1 MSIPTTAKTTGYAVA
16 RADADE
22 SQRKS
27 WRKTGLL
34 TTAWSMARRWKGR
47 IFYAV
52 LDQGFA
58 SSANFLLTILCIVW
72 LPLDAFGRYVI
83 VWSISL
89 LIETAQA
96 SLILDAMPAIV
107 ARYGQRNRKRLDV
120 AGLWVVLLYG
130 VLTSVLLAAS
140 VPVFA
145 ALAPDFVVPILCLAA
160 ANLFQ
165 RLYMYFRRLCYIRDR
180 QDVAAAASLAYSVTL
195 LGGACV
201 LFLLGHLAVHTV
213 ILVWGLANGVAVA
226 AIYVMGLACPG
237 RPVRTHVIWL
247 ARRLW
252 LSGRW
257 LIGAAMGYWVT
268 TWGILPLIAATAG
281 LETAGVVRALQ
292 NLFTPIVQFNAALNL
307 AILPRVADK
316 VVTAG
321 PRYARSFAMYSTAL
335 FVGLVLM
342 YAGVV
347 MSESKAILSLLYR
360 KPEIAAGAH
369 LLWPLG
375 LAMIREAARQGSSM
389 ALLSLNIT
397 RPVFTS
403 RLVAISIF
411 IAGALALSRIWP
423 AEGILWAYAMSHAAG
438 TALIMYAVLC
448 RPGTPSH
455 APLTGSRSRNADAA
469 APLQPGSSLMR

>member
-1 MSIPTTAKTTGYAVA
+1 MSIDSTAKTTDYAVS

-22 SQRKS
+22 SK
-27 WRKTGLL
+27 RKTSLL

-72 LPLDAFGRYVI
+72 LPLDEFGRYVI

-107 ARYGQRNRKRLDV
+107 ARYGQHNRKRLDV

-130 VLTSVLLAAS
+130 VLTSILLAAS
-140 VPVFA
+140 AAGFA
-145 ALAPDFVVPILCLAA
+145 IWAPEFVLPILCLAA

-165 RLYMYFRRLCYIRDR
+165 RLYLYFRRLCYIRDR
-180 QDVAAAASLAYSVTL
+180 QDIAAAASFAYSATL

-213 ILVWGLANGVAVA
+213 ILIWGLANGVAVTA
-226 AIYVMGLACPG
+226 VYVMGLACPG
-237 RPVRTHVIWL
+237 RPVRTHVMWL

-257 LIGAAMGYWVT
+257 LIGAAMGYWAT
-268 TWGILPLIAATAG
+268 TWGVLPLIAATAG

-321 PRYARSFAMYSTAL
+321 QRYARTFAMYSTAL
-335 FVGLVLM
+335 FVALVVI
-342 YAGVV
+342 YAGLV

-360 KPEIAAGAH
+360 KPEIAAGAY

-375 LAMIREAARQGSSM
+375 LAMILESARQGSSM
-389 ALLSLNIT
+389 ALLSLNVT
-397 RPVFTS
+397 RPLFMS
-403 RLVAISIF
+403 RLVAISVF
-411 IAGALALSRIWP
+411 AAGAIALGRLWP

-438 TALIMYAVLC
+438 TALVMYAAFYRL
-448 RPGTPSH
+448 GTSSH
-455 APLTGSRSRNADAA
+455 TPLAA
-469 APLQPGSSLMR
+469 QSGSSPSSSLAR

>member
-1 MSIPTTAKTTGYAVA
+1 MSFHSAAKSIDAVSHA
-16 RADADE
+16 GAAD
-22 SQRKS
+22 SKRT
-27 WRKTGLL
+27 TGLL
-34 TTAWSMARRWKGR
+34 TSAWLMMQRWKGR
-47 IFYAV
+47 IFFAV

-89 LIETAQA
+89 LVETGQV
-96 SLILDAMPAIV
+96 SLILDPMPAIV

-130 VLTSVLLAAS
+130 LLTSLLLLAS
-140 VPVFA
+140 VPGFMRW
-145 ALAPDFVVPILCLAA
+145 APEFVLPILCLAA

-180 QDVAAAASLAYSVTL
+180 QDIAATASFVYSVAL

-201 LFLLGHLAVHTV
+201 LFLLGHLSVHTV
-213 ILVWGLANGVAVA
+213 ILVWGVANGAAVA
-226 AIYVMGLACPG
+226 AMVVMGLACPG
-237 RPVRTHVIWL
+237 RPVLTHIAWL
-247 ARRLW
+247 ARQLW

-257 LIGAAMGYWVT
+257 LVGAAMGYWAT

-321 PRYARSFAMYSTAL
+321 HRYARTFAVYSTAL
-335 FVGLVLM
+335 FVALVLV
-342 YAGVV
+342 YAGLV

-360 KPEIAAGAH
+360 KPEIAAGAY

-375 LAMIREAARQGSSM
+375 LAMILESARQGSSM
-389 ALLSLNIT
+389 ALLSLNVT
-397 RPVFTS
+397 RPLFVS
-403 RLVAISIF
+403 RLVAISVF
-411 IAGALALSRIWP
+411 VIAAIALGRMWP
-423 AEGILWAYAMSHAAG
+423 AEGILWAYAMSHLAG
-438 TALIMYAVLC
+438 TTLVMYAAFY
-448 RPGTPSH
+448 RPGAPSH
-455 APLTGSRSRNADAA
+455 IPFATARSRKTEAA
-469 APLQPGSSLMR
+469 APLQPGNSLTR

>member
-1 MSIPTTAKTTGYAVA
+1 MSIHSTAKSIDAVSSA
-16 RADADE
+16 GAQDSSPA
-22 SQRKS
+22 
-27 WRKTGLL
+27 TGLL
-34 TTAWSMARRWKGR
+34 TSAWQMVRRWKGR

-83 VWSISL
+83 VWSLSL
-89 LIETAQA
+89 LIETGQT

-130 VLTSVLLAAS
+130 ALTSLLLLAS
-140 VPVFA
+140 VPGFMRW
-145 ALAPDFVVPILCLAA
+145 APEFVLPILCLAV

-180 QDVAAAASLAYSVTL
+180 QDIAATASFIYSVAL
-195 LGGACV
+195 LGGACL
-201 LFLLGHLAVHTV
+201 LFLLGHLSVHSV
-213 ILVWGLANGVAVA
+213 ILVWGLANGMAVVAM
-226 AIYVMGLACPG
+226 YVMGLACPG
-237 RPVRTHVIWL
+237 RPVLTHIAWL
-247 ARRLW
+247 ARQLW

-257 LIGAAMGYWVT
+257 LIGAAMGYWAT

-321 PRYARSFAMYSTAL
+321 HKYARSFALYSTAL
-335 FVGLVLM
+335 FVALVLV
-342 YAGVV
+342 YAGLV
-347 MSESKAILSLLYR
+347 MSESKTILALLYR
-360 KPEIAAGAH
+360 KPEISAGAY

-375 LAMIREAARQGSSM
+375 LAMILEAARQGSSM
-389 ALLSLNIT
+389 ALLSLNVT
-397 RPVFTS
+397 RPLFVS
-403 RLVAISIF
+403 RLVAISVF
-411 IAGALALSRIWP
+411 VIAAIALGRMWP
-423 AEGILWAYAMSHAAG
+423 AEGILWAYAMSHGAG
-438 TALIMYAVLC
+438 TALVMYAAFYLGA
-448 RPGTPSH
+448 RSQIPFAT
-455 APLTGSRSRNADAA
+455 ARSRKTEV
-469 APLQPGSSLMR
+469 LQPGNSLTR